1 MPDTPDV
8 DALVRELNDIEL
20 EMMMEYD
27 SLLSTVPDAG
37 LMQRLADRFAD
48 WRERRATLVTTLAT
62 LARDA
67 TTANARAD
75 EAEAVCEWLAEEV
88 AALNSGTV
96 VIYSDGSVMR
106 TAQQWLAAARNA
118 VRETVRDE

>member
-1 MPDTPDV
+1 MPDVPDV
-8 DALVRELNDIEL
+8 DALELGKRILDIAAL
-20 EMMMEYD
+20 NSLPPSAFKEMGA
-27 SLLSTVPDAG
+27 LTT
-37 LMQRLADRFAD
+37 QLAD
-48 WRERRATLVTTLAT
+48 
-62 LARDA
+62 LARKA
-67 TTANARAD
+67 TAANARAD

>member
-1 MPDTPDV
+1 MSS
-8 DALVRELNDIEL
+8 A
-20 EMMMEYD
+20 YD
-27 SLLSTVPDAG
+27 EPDAVEG
-37 LMQRLADRFAD
+37 YD
-48 WRERRATLVTTLAT
+48 WRFPLAAIHDHFTGENRAKVIDCPMCRQSCEDIAAYIEQTEAALIA
-62 LARDA
+62 
-67 TTANARAD
+67 ANARAD

-96 VIYSDGSVMR
+96 VIYSDGLVMR